1 MLLNIR
7 ENLKGTVVAGVVL
20 LLFVVPLVLTG
31 VGGSFLGSAA
41 GTNAASVDGKNI
53 SETDLRRAIYQ
64 RKQQLLS
71 QENVDANAEFLK
83 DENLRGPV
91 LEGLTQRAAIV
102 VSAKNGGMG
111 VSEKTIL
118 DTIRE
123 IPDFTIDG
131 KFDNQTYQRLLSSLG
146 YTPAS
151 FKMQLQEDL
160 LAAQHRQ
167 GIQASA
173 FSTDQ
178 EIDALV
184 SLTQQKRSF
193 FTVKVPK
200 SLVEKDVSVSDEEIA
215 AHYAE
220 QKSSFIDE
228 EKLSVQYLELST
240 DEISSTIEISE
251 DDVKAQFE
259 QELAEFKTSAE
270 YEIAHILVEEKDNQ
284 ADQIKALTQKLSADV
299 DFAELVA
306 KYSDD
311 SGSKDN
317 GGNLGVL
324 TKGIF
329 PEAFEQAVYALEEG
343 QVSEAV
349 ITDAGTHFIKVISK
363 KVEEAP
369 TFESRKTAIENALKL
384 AEAEQIFADN
394 LDQLGELTF
403 SSSDLQAAVDAL
415 NLKIKTTPAFT
426 RDRGVGVANNAEFRE
441 VAYSEEVLNKGY
453 NSRVIEL
460 SNNKAIVLRKKE
472 HHPERIKDMEEVK
485 ASIAKT
491 LTKKKM
497 DESLTAIVDGLI
509 EKLKAGESPDAIAK
523 AESYEYKTYD
533 KVARTSSDASFQVNS
548 KAFAMSLAEN
558 SVVYD
563 FVADRDGNYTVI
575 GLDEVIAGSRKDIKD
590 QQYKGLATQLVI
602 QSSRFENTN
611 YEGQVVA
618 DADIDI
624 N

>member
-31 VGGSFLGSAA
+31 VGGEFLGSAA

-71 QENVDANAEFLK
+71 QENVDANADFLK

-91 LEGLTQRAAIV
+91 LDGLTQRAAIV
-102 VSAKNGGMG
+102 VSAKSGGMG

-123 IPDFTIDG
+123 IPDFSIDG

-151 FKMQLQEDL
+151 FKMQLHEDL

-167 GIQASA
+167 GIQVSA

-193 FTVKVPK
+193 FTIKVPK
-200 SLVEKDVSVSDEEIA
+200 SKVEKGVNVSEEEIA
-215 AHYAE
+215 AHYE
-220 QKSSFIDE
+220 EKKSSFIDE

-240 DEISSTIEISE
+240 DDISSTIEVSE

-270 YEIAHILVEEKDNQ
+270 YEIAHILVEEKDGQ
-284 ADQIKALTQKLSADV
+284 AEQIETLTQKLSTDAD
-299 DFAELVA
+299 FGELVTE
-306 KYSDD
+306 YSDD

-329 PEAFEQAVYALEEG
+329 PESFEQAVYALEEG
-343 QVSEAV
+343 QVSGAV

-369 TFESRKTAIENALKL
+369 TFDSRKTAIENALKL

-403 SSSDLQAAVDAL
+403 SSPDLSAAAEAL
-415 NLKIKTTPAFT
+415 NIKLKTTPSFT
-426 RDRGVGVANNAEFRE
+426 RARGVGVTNNAEFRE
-441 VAYSEEVLNKGY
+441 VAYSEEVLDKGY

-460 SNNKAIVLRKKE
+460 SNSQAIVLRKNE
-472 HHPERIKDMEEVK
+472 HHPERIKELDEVK
-485 ASIAKT
+485 ASITKT
-491 LTKKKM
+491 LTDKKI
-497 DESLTAIVDGLI
+497 DEALTALVDDVT
-509 EKLKAGESPDAIAK
+509 EKLKIGESGDSVAK

-548 KAFAMSLAEN
+548 KVFSMGLGEESI
-558 SVVYD
+558 VYD
-563 FVADRDGNYTVI
+563 SVADRDGNHTVI
-575 GLDEVIAGSRKDIKD
+575 GLSEVISGSRKDIKD

-611 YEGQVVA
+611 YEEQVVA
-618 DADIDI
+618 DANIDI